1 MDLKSSKIC
10 SKHFENE
17 DFVGGLEAKMMN
29 KPFQPFR
36 RILIKNAVPTL
47 FLPERYVPRPK
58 HHVES
63 FSMDVNTSV
72 EPYTPDVHGSN
83 IDGQVPHDIDKKDFG
98 SQFDTDDCH
107 NCCLDFKNTGIRS
120 TSAQNQLKH

>member
-1 MDLKSSKIC
+1 MLKLFLLYIHTYRVLRKIC

-58 HHVES
+58 HHVEQFVTFDMAS
-63 FSMDVNTSV
+63 GL
-72 EPYTPDVHGSN
+72 PQPDVIPQDE
-83 IDGQVPHDIDKKDFG
+83 IDEDLRDLEDKQV
-98 SQFDTDDCH
+98 
-107 NCCLDFKNTGIRS
+107 
-120 TSAQNQLKH
+120 

>member
-1 MDLKSSKIC
+1 MSTCFVRGKSVHQFPKDKQLADEWTKRCRSKVDLKSSKIC
-10 SKHFENE
+10 SKHFEDE

-63 FSMDVNTSV
+63 FSMDANTSV
-72 EPYTPDVHGSN
+72 EPYTPDVH
-83 IDGQVPHDIDKKDFG
+83 
-98 SQFDTDDCH
+98 
-107 NCCLDFKNTGIRS
+107 L
-120 TSAQNQLKH
+120 